1 MEQVEPAPNAVR
13 VLILLFVINLVNF
26 FDRAIPS
33 VVIEPIRKE
42 WGLSDFEVSIPRQSR
57 GL

>member
-26 FDRAIPS
+26 FDRAIHQ
-33 VVIEPIRKE
+33 
-42 WGLSDFEVSIPRQSR
+42 LSLSR
-57 GL
+57 FVKSGA